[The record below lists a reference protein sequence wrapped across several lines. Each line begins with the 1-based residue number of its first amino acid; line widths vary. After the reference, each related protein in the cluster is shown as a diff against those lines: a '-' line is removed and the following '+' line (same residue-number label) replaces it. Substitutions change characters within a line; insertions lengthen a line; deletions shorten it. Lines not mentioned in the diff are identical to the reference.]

1 MKISQVIKDKR
12 KELGFNQEELADKI
26 FVSKKTISNWE
37 TGKTTPDLE
46 SILRLSDLF
55 NLSLDELI
63 KGDKSVMEKIK
74 EDTDTV
80 SSNKKIML
88 IVFTWMVAYLLIFFS
103 EIIFE
108 LPKVTNPFVNGLFI
122 MLVMTV
128 GVYLL
133 IKSKFEY
140 ILAKVDIEVI
150 FKTILLV
157 GSIMLIFFMSAFLN
171 GLMQEVWQQNIIRI
185 IATVS
190 AAMIGKYLFMKK
202 S

>member
-1 MKISQVIKDKR
+1 
-12 KELGFNQEELADKI
+12 
-26 FVSKKTISNWE
+26 
-37 TGKTTPDLE
+37 
-46 SILRLSDLF
+46 
-55 NLSLDELI
+55 
-63 KGDKSVMEKIK
+63 MEKIK

-140 ILAKVDIEVI
+140 LLARVDTEVI

-185 IATVS
+185 IATIS